1 MLKKIDVLILG
12 KMPPPIGGV
21 TIHVRRLVQ
30 KLSLQRKITYSF
42 KKTSIIEL
50 IKFPFYI
57 KKYNKLHL
65 HSSNPVLRFL
75 IAVFCKVFNFK
86 LIITFHGNI
95 NRYKSKWLNL
105 LDINTI
111 KLASLPIVL
120 NESSLKTALNY
131 NSNSKKIT
139 SFITP
144 FLKEEKISLSVE
156 KSIEKL
162 KEKTDILFCTN
173 AYNYTF
179 DKNDIEIYGIFEILD
194 FFKNHPNLGLVF
206 SDPSGSYQEKIKN
219 ENIILPQNILI
230 ITENHSF
237 YKILLL
243 CDVSIRNT
251 STDGDS
257 LSVTESLCLQKT
269 TFCTNVVSRPK
280 GVILFERGFLKE
292 AILDNIKKI
301 KQPVEINIDQA
312 TDLLFKIYVS

>member
-1 MLKKIDVLILG
+1 MLKKINVLILG
-12 KMPPPIGGV
+12 KIPPPIGGV
-21 TIHVRRLVQ
+21 TIHVRRLLL
-30 KLSLQRKITYSF
+30 KLSLQKKITYSF
-42 KKTSIIEL
+42 KEISIIEL
-50 IKFPFYI
+50 LKFPFYY
-57 KKYNKLHL
+57 KKYDKLHL
-65 HSSNPVLRFL
+65 HSSSPILRFL
-75 IAVFCKVFNFK
+75 IAIFCKVFNCK

-95 NRYKSKWLNL
+95 NRYRSKWLNF

-120 NESSLKTALNY
+120 NESSLKVALKY
-131 NSNSKKIT
+131 NSNSEKIT

-144 FLKEEKISLSVE
+144 LLKEEKISLSVQE
-156 KSIEKL
+156 SIEKL
-162 KEKTDILFCTN
+162 KENTNILFCTN
-173 AYNYTF
+173 AYNQTF

-206 SDPSGSYQEKIKN
+206 SDPSGAYQEKIKN

-237 YKILLL
+237 YKILFL

-257 LSVTESLCLQKT
+257 LSVKESLYLQKT

-292 AILDNIKKI
+292 AILADLKNI